1 VLLFKKSSFLYKHL
15 VDYYTN
21 TMSTTLA
28 TNIEQSVSAQQL
40 TTTDTEQ
47 ALYHLHHQYQE
58 QQQQQQQHEQLQ
70 LQDPSAIIH
79 APTATAESPSHQQT
93 SLSSPISAADSNG
106 ANSVKDG
113 KRNGHGRML
122 F

>member
-1 VLLFKKSSFLYKHL
+1 
-15 VDYYTN
+15 
-21 TMSTTLA
+21 MSTTLA

-58 QQQQQQQHEQLQ
+58 QQQQHEQLQ
-70 LQDPSAIIH
+70 LQDPSVIIH
-79 APTATAESPSHQQT
+79 APTATTESPSHQQT

-122 F
+122 LTFD

>member
-1 VLLFKKSSFLYKHL
+1 
-15 VDYYTN
+15 
-21 TMSTTLA
+21 MSTTLA

-58 QQQQQQQHEQLQ
+58 QQQQQQHEQLQ

-79 APTATAESPSHQQT
+79 APTATAELSPSHQQT

>member
-1 VLLFKKSSFLYKHL
+1 
-15 VDYYTN
+15 
-21 TMSTTLA
+21 MSTTLA

-58 QQQQQQQHEQLQ
+58 QQQQQHEQLQ

-79 APTATAESPSHQQT
+79 APTATSELSPSHQQT

-113 KRNGHGRML
+113 KRNGQGRVL
-122 F
+122 FFSHIHLINLNDLDVF

>member
-1 VLLFKKSSFLYKHL
+1 
-15 VDYYTN
+15 
-21 TMSTTLA
+21 MSTTLA

-58 QQQQQQQHEQLQ
+58 QQQHEQLQ

-79 APTATAESPSHQQT
+79 APTATAELSPSHQQT

-122 F
+122 FSHIHLTDLDVF